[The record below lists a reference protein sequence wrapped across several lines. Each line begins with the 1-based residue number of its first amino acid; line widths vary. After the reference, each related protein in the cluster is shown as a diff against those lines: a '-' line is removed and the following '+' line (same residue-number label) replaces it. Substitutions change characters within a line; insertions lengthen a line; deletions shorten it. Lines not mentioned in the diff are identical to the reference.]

1 MSLFL
6 GSKSYLVLTRVAYS
20 VPEDNELLAQKQ
32 YPKVWFCLDR
42 IHPVCFGLFYVLWFP
57 PVFFKRW
64 FHTLLVTMLVLTQD
78 YRGGGGGRG
87 GGARCHTRVRGQPLP
102 GGRRDGA
109 LVKYVTKL
117 CSTLV
122 VRQHGFSAKAW
133 GPCVQ
138 LYLGC
143 FLPPDAEP
151 DEAKRACELFRTRTA
166 SQSESNRVRRL
177 ELEVE

>member
-1 MSLFL
+1 LF
-6 GSKSYLVLTRVAYS
+6 VV
-20 VPEDNELLAQKQ
+20 
-32 YPKVWFCLDR
+32 C
-42 IHPVCFGLFYVLWFP
+42 CFGLKSVLGFP